1 MAATDDP
8 DDLGVTGVSGQD
20 PVTNGH
26 GFVPNVPKTAPSKKK
41 TFDEEE
47 EDPYEKIEIR
57 KEADKKAKQQ
67 VQNQESE
74 SREKEDTLIV
84 ENEKVNNNVQREI
97 EEKVSLKNEAF
108 VDAASEKVNN
118 LESSTEVSVTK
129 TAVDIKSNKSD
140 SSSKSKK
147 KSNKTTSTEIKET
160 EVSEIRPKNDSDTKE
175 SIEHSSQILIKVEE
189 TIPDTRDSHN
199 DKEKEISATK
209 CLPSSSGKC
218 IHDVPVNEPCE
229 ICFNNIERVN
239 LLSSNAVKSSN
250 HEIPA
255 KDKINTPKEINSDE
269 AVIKKNLG
277 YENIVEAQDNSK
289 LTSDIEKSKDLNN
302 DQTSE
307 TQQMSE
313 KENGISTERVKNE
326 ITEINS
332 STLKSESIENTV
344 MHKPPVQTKD
354 KRQRKAR
361 SKSRDKERKKTQ
373 EFNNQELEALRKN
386 FAQTQGVKEVH
397 MEPFKP
403 LNTEEKIK
411 EDVNIELN
419 GTVDIE
425 EDRSETQVEKTV
437 KKSAEESLY

>member
-1 MAATDDP
+1 
-8 DDLGVTGVSGQD
+8 V
-20 PVTNGH
+20 
-26 GFVPNVPKTAPSKKK
+26 
-41 TFDEEE
+41 FD
-47 EDPYEKIEIR
+47 
-57 KEADKKAKQQ
+57 
-67 VQNQESE
+67 V
-74 SREKEDTLIV
+74 
-84 ENEKVNNNVQREI
+84 
-97 EEKVSLKNEAF
+97 
-108 VDAASEKVNN
+108 ASEKVNI
-118 LESSTEVSVTK
+118 LEPSTEVSVTK

-199 DKEKEISATK
+199 DKEKKVSATK

-218 IHDVPVNEPCE
+218 IHAVPVNEPCE

-250 HEIPA
+250 HEIPT
-255 KDKINTPKEINSDE
+255 KDKINTPKEISSDE

-313 KENGISTERVKNE
+313 KENGISTEGVKNE
-326 ITEINS
+326 IAEINS

-361 SKSRDKERKKTQ
+361 SKSREKERKKTQ

-386 FAQTQGVKEVH
+386 FAQTQGVKEV
-397 MEPFKP
+397 EPFKP

-425 EDRSETQVEKTV
+425 ENSSEAQVENTV
-437 KKSAEESLY
+437 KKSVEESLYEPVGAEREEFVKNKLSQSNKDDEDCKPSDDNIIGFDLKHNEETMNGQTNG